1 MTDASGYFVDGE
13 AYELVTGRW
22 SRIAGATFLD
32 WLSLPTGLRWID
44 VGCGTGAFTEL
55 ILKRS
60 SPLAISGI
68 DPAKDQIAFA
78 KRREGASQIDYR
90 IGDALSLPYG
100 DEEFDIAV
108 MALVIGY
115 LPDRLKALSELK
127 RVVRRGGTIATYVW
141 DGPKSGHPQ
150 QPLIDALEDMGIELS
165 VMDGDQDRPLSALRV
180 LFEKTGL
187 IKINTRTIEI
197 QQSFTDFDEFWSA
210 QNALGN
216 RFVQAIRNMSSTD
229 LERFKT
235 LLRKRLRTDTSKK
248 ITYAARANAIKGSI
262 PT

>member
-1 MTDASGYFVDGE
+1 
-13 AYELVTGRW
+13 
-22 SRIAGATFLD
+22 
-32 WLSLPTGLRWID
+32 
-44 VGCGTGAFTEL
+44 
-55 ILKRS
+55 
-60 SPLAISGI
+60 
-68 DPAKDQIAFA
+68 
-78 KRREGASQIDYR
+78 
-90 IGDALSLPYG
+90 
-100 DEEFDIAV
+100 
-108 MALVIGY
+108 
-115 LPDRLKALSELK
+115 
-127 RVVRRGGTIATYVW
+127 VRRGGTIATYVW

-197 QQSFTDFDEFWSA
+197 PQSFTDFDEFWSA

-235 LLRKRLRTDTSKK
+235 LLRKRLLTDTSKR